1 MKNRH
6 KAIHFKS
13 FWKIFEKVFEKVF
26 EKLLFWFFPLHIIL
40 FIHSF
45 RFRLAFYISY
55 VFQIFMSNWW
65 ICFIVLN
72 WKRKICKSPDIVRN
86 MKSTYDTTIKV
97 MQERL
102 SMRDIKSNIY
112 LSKHKKSS
120 KFKVRDRIKLLSR
133 SEWMFNIK
141 ELKVTVSSTY

>member
-1 MKNRH
+1 
-6 KAIHFKS
+6 
-13 FWKIFEKVFEKVF
+13 
-26 EKLLFWFFPLHIIL
+26 
-40 FIHSF
+40 
-45 RFRLAFYISY
+45 
-55 VFQIFMSNWW
+55 
-65 ICFIVLN
+65 
-72 WKRKICKSPDIVRN
+72 

-141 ELKVTVSSTY
+141 ELKVTVSCTY